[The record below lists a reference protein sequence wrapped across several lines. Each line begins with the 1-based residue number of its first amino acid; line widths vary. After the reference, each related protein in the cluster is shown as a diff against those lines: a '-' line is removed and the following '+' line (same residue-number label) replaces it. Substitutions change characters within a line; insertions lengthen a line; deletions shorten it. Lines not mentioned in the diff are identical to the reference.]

1 MLVVCGSLTTSYAL
15 MRSPVVVTRRLAI
28 HMTGADVN
36 SDPND
41 PHNPWR
47 GKAMPFAGPNSGVGA
62 PPMGTRTRRLLDG
75 NWNEEIIGPGGQKPA
90 TPPPRSAVQ
99 PPAASS
105 AAPAPAPEAVPATV
119 PAPAPAP
126 EPAPAP
132 MPAPTAEATPAPE
145 PAPAPMP
152 TPTVQATPASV
163 GEGMTRFPSEVGRTY
178 DPNSPYDPWAGRAP
192 PFAGPSSGVGA
203 PPVGS
208 YDPVNTY
215 TLGRPVQREVPN
227 GAPPFA
233 GPNSGVGAPPG
244 STYTMG
250 RPVQPAQPAQPAAPT
265 QMVQGTSA
273 AAPTNLV
280 GKVALIKE
288 ILGLDS
294 SLNLA
299 SAIPQAL
306 AVVGLEA
313 EGSLVEQ
320 ADALLVELT
329 PR

>member
-1 MLVVCGSLTTSYAL
+1 
-15 MRSPVVVTRRLAI
+15 
-28 HMTGADVN
+28 
-36 SDPND
+36 
-41 PHNPWR
+41 
-47 GKAMPFAGPNSGVGA
+47 
-62 PPMGTRTRRLLDG
+62 
-75 NWNEEIIGPGGQKPA
+75 
-90 TPPPRSAVQ
+90 
-99 PPAASS
+99 
-105 AAPAPAPEAVPATV
+105 
-119 PAPAPAP
+119 
-126 EPAPAP
+126 
-132 MPAPTAEATPAPE
+132 
-145 PAPAPMP
+145 MP

-192 PFAGPSSGVGA
+192 PFAGPS
-203 PPVGS
+203 
-208 YDPVNTY
+208 
-215 TLGRPVQREVPN
+215 
-227 GAPPFA
+227 
-233 GPNSGVGAPPG
+233 SGVGAPPG